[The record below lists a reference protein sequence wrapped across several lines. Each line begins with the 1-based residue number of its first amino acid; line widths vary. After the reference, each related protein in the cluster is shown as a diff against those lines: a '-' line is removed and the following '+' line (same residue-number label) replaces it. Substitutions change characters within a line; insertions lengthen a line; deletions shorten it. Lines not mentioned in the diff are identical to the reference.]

1 MEAEKNEL
9 EDFLDEQ
16 LLQFITDDMP
26 TLLSSSH
33 THQQNYFDDTD
44 DTEGILLEAI
54 EQFEKASQQTFKS
67 DSCSNSAL
75 RQFAN
80 PSQERTYSKQCEAKF
95 RKVLIVIQNIVL
107 KCGRN
112 G

>member
-26 TLLSSSH
+26 TLLPSSH

-75 RQFAN
+75 R
-80 PSQERTYSKQCEAKF
+80 
-95 RKVLIVIQNIVL
+95 
-107 KCGRN
+107 
-112 G
+112 